1 MRKCCCAESAL
12 SYAACASVGK
22 TREYFG
28 AVVGA
33 YCEQI
38 MRRVWLPREDFGMFH
53 QDISPYEF
61 EFFRSHA
68 GAFKRMW
75 HEQVRLRVRVR
86 TCARA
91 GQACV

>member
-1 MRKCCCAESAL
+1 MRKCCCAESAPF
-12 SYAACASVGK
+12 SCAACASVGK
-22 TREYFG
+22 TGQYFG

-33 YCEQI
+33 RGEQI
-38 MRRVWLPREDFGMFH
+38 MRRVWLPREDFGLFH

-75 HEQVRLRVRVR
+75 HEQVRLRVR

-91 GQACV
+91 GQACL